1 MQSFGGGGRGS
12 EERVDGRFNK
22 GLLRN
27 LEDAALVLFARY
39 LASVRA
45 ARSRTAEGDLLP
57 LLAEVERALYL
68 SLGV

>member
-1 MQSFGGGGRGS
+1 MQSLGGGGRGS
-12 EERVDGRFNK
+12 EERVDWRLNE
-22 GLLRN
+22 GLLRD

-45 ARSRTAEGDLLP
+45 ARSRTAEGDFLP
-57 LLAEVERALYL
+57 LLAEIEPALYL